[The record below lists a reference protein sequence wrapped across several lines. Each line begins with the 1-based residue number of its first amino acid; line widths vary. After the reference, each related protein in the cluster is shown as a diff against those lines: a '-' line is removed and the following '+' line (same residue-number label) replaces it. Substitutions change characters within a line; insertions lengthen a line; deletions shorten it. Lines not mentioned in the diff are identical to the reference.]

1 MEDVFEKYYD
11 DNNLAEN
18 SQYSGMT
25 KKQLVIEVE
34 YLHDSLSSIL
44 KYIDEGG
51 TDLGKFMLKPLME
64 FTKVE
69 FKKTK
74 KARELKGQLVPSLKG
89 SSTFLIGSDYYIR
102 Y

>member
-51 TDLGKFMLKPLME
+51 TDLGKIHAEAFDGIYE
-64 FTKVE
+64 S
-69 FKKTK
+69 
-74 KARELKGQLVPSLKG
+74 R
-89 SSTFLIGSDYYIR
+89 I
-102 Y
+102 